1 MKVWLFIIHINNIVE
16 TFNKL
21 KVIFLGLTER
31 AKKKLFNLM
40 HFIPAIRNKIDQE
53 LDNINQIFEKETLQR
68 LKKVPFVVK
77 LPEKGLKPKEVLER
91 VKQCVQL
98 GKSNKRIEQ
107 NISLDKIN
115 IYVYIIY
122 IYHH

>member
-1 MKVWLFIIHINNIVE
+1 
-16 TFNKL
+16 
-21 KVIFLGLTER
+21 
-31 AKKKLFNLM
+31 M

-77 LPEKGLKPKEVLER
+77 LPEKGLKPKEVLEK

-122 IYHH
+122 IYIIIR